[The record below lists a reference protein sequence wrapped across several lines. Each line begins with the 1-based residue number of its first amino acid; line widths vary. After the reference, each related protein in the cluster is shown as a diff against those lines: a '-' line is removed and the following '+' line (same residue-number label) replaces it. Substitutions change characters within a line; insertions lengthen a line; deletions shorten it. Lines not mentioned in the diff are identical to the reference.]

1 VASQT
6 FEGRKVEELKI
17 AFHLLGDAEWI
28 FGRVYLRGL
37 FAALRGRY
45 GPELGL
51 YLLAPEGQNGA
62 AEFSRSLHADALLE
76 YRTHRPWTAPWALD
90 RAAQRLLARDLSKEN
105 VLRAKD
111 IQVLFGLQLAFE
123 APKVATLSLIPDFQH
138 VQMPEMF
145 STAEID
151 FRNHIFREAARR
163 ATRVIV
169 FSETVRKDF
178 QTFAR
183 KQAEKVRAVPP
194 TSVVPSSVYEQ
205 TAAALL
211 ARLHL
216 PTKFVYLP
224 NQFWK
229 HKNHAAAFQAVRILR
244 GRGVDMTLVC
254 SGFPGDYR
262 HPAYFGDLWQKLS
275 EWDVR
280 GQVIYVGQIAHE
292 DVLRLIRQSVCVL
305 NPSRFEGWGITV
317 DEARSIGKRVV
328 ISDIPAHHEQNPPH
342 AIYFDPNNAE
352 ELAQR
357 LATIWKESLGGPDVA
372 LEKEARDA
380 QPGRVRAYAEKFADV
395 ARDAAEEMRK

>member
-1 VASQT
+1 M
-6 FEGRKVEELKI
+6 KI
-17 AFHLLGDAEWI
+17 AFHVLGDAAWVA
-28 FGRVYLRGL
+28 GPNYLRGL

-45 GPELGL
+45 GPEIGL

-62 AEFSRSLHADALLE
+62 ADFSRALHADALLE

-105 VLRAKD
+105 VLRAKG
-111 IQVLFGLQLAFE
+111 IQALFGLQLAFE

-145 STAEID
+145 SAAEIE
-151 FRNHIFREAARR
+151 FRNYIFRETVRR

-169 FSETVRKDF
+169 FSEAVRKDF
-178 QTFAR
+178 QAFAP
-183 KQAEKVRAVPP
+183 KQADKVRAVSPI
-194 TSVVPSSVYEQ
+194 SVVPASVYEQ

-211 ARLHL
+211 AKLHL
-216 PTKFVYLP
+216 PEKFIYLP

-244 GRGVDMTLVC
+244 GRGVDVTLVC

-262 HPAYFGDLWQKLS
+262 HPAFFGDLWQKVS

-292 DVLRLIRQSVCVL
+292 DVLRLMRQSVCVL

-328 ISDIPAHHEQNPPH
+328 LSDIAAHHEQNPPH
-342 AIYFDPNNAE
+342 ASYFDPNNAE
-352 ELAQR
+352 ELAQK
-357 LATIWKESLGGPDVA
+357 LATIWKETPAGPNTA
-372 LEKEARDA
+372 LEKEAREA

-395 ARDAAEEMRK
+395 ARDAAEGMRK